1 MPVFYYTV
9 LMNAWNPWHGCHK
22 TSPGCQNCYMYRRDE
37 SVGKDPSVVCR
48 TASFDLP
55 AKRKRDGSYKLAGG
69 REVFTCGTSDFF
81 IEEADEWRDDAWRLI
96 RERPDISFLIITKRI
111 HRLRVGLPR
120 DWGEGY
126 ANVRIGCTVEN
137 QEMADKR
144 LPIFM
149 QMPAA
154 HRIVICEPILEHID
168 VSPYLASG
176 KFEYV
181 VAGGESGMEART
193 CDYRWILS
201 LHAQCWEHRVS
212 FWFKQ
217 TGRNFLKDGK
227 RYTILKRLQHS
238 QARKAGLNFTVK

>member
-1 MPVFYYTV
+1 
-9 LMNAWNPWHGCHK
+9 MNAWNPWHGCHK
-22 TSPGCQNCYMYRRDE
+22 LSDGCQNCYMYRRDL
-37 SVGKDPSVVCR
+37 SVGKDPSVVSK

-55 AKRKRDGSYKLAGG
+55 VRRKRDGSYKLDGG
-69 REVFTCGTSDFF
+69 REIFTCGTSDFF
-81 IEEADEWRDDAWRLI
+81 IEEADAWRADAWRFI

-111 HRLRVGLPR
+111 HRLPVSLPP
-120 DWGEGY
+120 DWGNGY
-126 ANVRIGCTVEN
+126 ENVRIGCTVEN
-137 QEMADKR
+137 QKMADKR

-149 QMPAA
+149 DAPLL
-154 HRIVICEPILEHID
+154 HRIIICEPLLGPLD

-176 KFEYV
+176 KFEQL
-181 VAGGESGMEART
+181 VAGGESGMQART

-201 LHAQCWEHRVS
+201 LCGQCRQHRVS

-217 TGRNFLKDGK
+217 TGRNFLKDGR